1 LVQSCVLKNL
11 ALKMKPLNWPMIHSE
26 LLAFSTVSMSSA
38 GLQLVHCV
46 AYELIS
52 LFLFDSYG
60 LAGAVISRDRER
72 CQRISEV
79 CTSDGV
85 YSIWLVT

>member
-1 LVQSCVLKNL
+1 
-11 ALKMKPLNWPMIHSE
+11 MHS
-26 LLAFSTVSMSSA
+26 
-38 GLQLVHCV
+38 V
-46 AYELIS
+46 AYRLIS

-60 LAGAVISRDRER
+60 LAGAVISRDHER
-72 CQRISEV
+72 CQRLSEV

>member
-1 LVQSCVLKNL
+1 
-11 ALKMKPLNWPMIHSE
+11 MHS
-26 LLAFSTVSMSSA
+26 
-38 GLQLVHCV
+38 V
-46 AYELIS
+46 AYKLIS

-72 CQRISEV
+72 CQRLSEV